1 MRNCEA
7 GRVLTILMNTEEPY
21 MIQKKLWST
30 PHISLYGSVEDIT
43 EQQAGTVTKNG
54 GAGDT
59 ITVTIGGATTV
70 VASGAAAGTS
80 LISIT
85 RGSH

>member
-1 MRNCEA
+1 
-7 GRVLTILMNTEEPY
+7 

-30 PHISLYGSVEDIT
+30 PQISLYGSVEDIT
-43 EQQAGTVTKNG
+43 EQRVGTVTKNG

-59 ITVTIGGATTV
+59 ITVTIAGATTV

-80 LISIT
+80 LVNIR
-85 RGSH
+85 RGN